1 MFDAHYTIYM
11 YPEILA
17 HIKRYVQLQPHEEQL
32 VCDMLELKKYKKKE
46 FLLEPGK
53 LCPGNYFI
61 VKGCIRQ
68 YFVNKKLNE
77 QIIAFGL
84 ESWWIADQDSLLNKQ
99 PATSYIQT
107 VEACEVLLLTEKNRA
122 ALFEQVPA
130 MESYFRI
137 MMQKAFVASQR
148 RIGFLFNMTD
158 EERYRFFSKL
168 NPSFMQRVPQYM
180 LASYLGFTP
189 QFLSRIR
196 AKKV

>member
-84 ESWWIADQDSLLNKQ
+84 ESWWIAIRTACSTSSHLPVTFKQ
-99 PATSYIQT
+99 LKLA
-107 VEACEVLLLTEKNRA
+107 K
-122 ALFEQVPA
+122 
-130 MESYFRI
+130 YF
-137 MMQKAFVASQR
+137 
-148 RIGFLFNMTD
+148 
-158 EERYRFFSKL
+158 Y
-168 NPSFMQRVPQYM
+168 
-180 LASYLGFTP
+180 
-189 QFLSRIR
+189 
-196 AKKV
+196 

>member
-1 MFDAHYTIYM
+1 M
-11 YPEILA
+11 YPEIIA
-17 HIKRYVQLQPHEEQL
+17 HIKRYVQLQPQEEQL
-32 VCDMLELKKYKKKE
+32 ICDMLIFKKYKKKE
-46 FLLEPGK
+46 FLLEAGK
-53 LCPGNYFI
+53 VCRENYF
-61 VKGCIRQ
+61 VLKGCIRQ

-84 ESWWIADQDSLLNKQ
+84 ENWWIADQDSLLNKQ

-107 VEACEVLLLTEKNRA
+107 VEACEVLLLTEQNRI
-122 ALFEQVPA
+122 ALFKQVPA
-130 MESYFRI
+130 METYFLI

-158 EERYRFFSKL
+158 EERYRYFSKL
-168 NPSFMQRVPQYM
+168 NPGFMQRVPQYM